1 MRENNQTIRMEDRK
15 NESKRSVR
23 GMETPF
29 YGMRGVGKQTS
40 STDCSIKRGF
50 IRRAVDGRGI
60 WIS

>member
-29 YGMRGVGKQTS
+29 YGMSGVGKQTS
-40 STDCSIKRGF
+40 SIKRGF